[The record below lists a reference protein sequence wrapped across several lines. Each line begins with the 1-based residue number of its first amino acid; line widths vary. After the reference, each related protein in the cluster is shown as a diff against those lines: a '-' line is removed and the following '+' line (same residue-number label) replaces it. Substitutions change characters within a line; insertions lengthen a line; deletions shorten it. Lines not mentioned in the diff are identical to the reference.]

1 MLHTAVVSLSQTG
14 QGSAPISE
22 EIHIEMT
29 SITDSGMIFTNDVRK
44 KQFVMICAQTQKV
57 NHFVLVYRGSG
68 YAAHIQQLT
77 VNL

>member
-1 MLHTAVVSLSQTG
+1 MLHTAGVSLSQTG

-22 EIHIEMT
+22 GIHFEMT

-57 NHFVLVYRGSG
+57 NHFVHS
-68 YAAHIQQLT
+68 IQKEWVHSTHLA
-77 VNL
+77 VES